1 MIYGKTAAGQAAL
14 RDRSVALTPRQRSAF
29 ILFDGKR
36 QDTEVL
42 AATGAQALDVDHL
55 VALGL
60 LEPVAAQPRVAV
72 AAVAMPGAVAA
83 PAPAAANAAAS
94 GAVPASPS
102 GRSDQERYL
111 QAYPIATKL
120 TSALGLRGF
129 RLNLAVEAAGGLP
142 ELRALAPK
150 ILDAVG
156 AIEYEPLRRALD
168 D

>member
-72 AAVAMPGAVAA
+72 AAIPGAVAA